1 MGGVRLSRENM
12 LCTLGRFDI
21 PIIQLQPPFTVDLL
35 DSNLI
40 LFGSAMSGKTTFL
53 KTLINILHKQ
63 FDEHDEQIFILDF

>member
-1 MGGVRLSRENM
+1 MRICCVRLADLIYHNSAS
-12 LCTLGRFDI
+12 TAV
-21 PIIQLQPPFTVDLL
+21 TVDLL

-63 FDEHDEQIFILDF
+63 FDEHDEQIFYT